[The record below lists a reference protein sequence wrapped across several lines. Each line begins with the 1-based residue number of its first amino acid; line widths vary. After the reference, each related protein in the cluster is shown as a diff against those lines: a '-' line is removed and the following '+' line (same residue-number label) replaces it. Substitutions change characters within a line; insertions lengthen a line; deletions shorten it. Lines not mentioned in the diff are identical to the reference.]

1 MGGGGLFWTVSVG
14 SRCPHRRGAGG
25 NVGMVDGVTRAE
37 INVKMFNTPAISEDG
52 GSDKEQKSSSRSS
65 SGSRKRQETDGSL
78 APPEGPLAILSI

>member
-1 MGGGGLFWTVSVG
+1 M
-14 SRCPHRRGAGG
+14 
-25 NVGMVDGVTRAE
+25 GMVDGVTRAE
-37 INVKMFNTPAISEDG
+37 INVKMFNTLAISEDG